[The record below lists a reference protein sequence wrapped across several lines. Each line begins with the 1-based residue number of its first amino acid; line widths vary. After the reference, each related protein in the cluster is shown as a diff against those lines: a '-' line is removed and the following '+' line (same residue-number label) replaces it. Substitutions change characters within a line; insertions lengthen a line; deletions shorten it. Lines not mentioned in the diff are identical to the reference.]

1 MENCVEFNDS
11 GSESTEQLQLLNDS
25 INDSFSMW
33 RIIGHNHILKY
44 TKQQQHFFFIQLM
57 HWSA

>member
-1 MENCVEFNDS
+1 MGNCVEFNNS
-11 GSESTEQLQLLNDS
+11 GSESTEQLRLLNDS

-44 TKQQQHFFFIQLM
+44 TKQQQHLFFIQLM
-57 HWSA
+57 H